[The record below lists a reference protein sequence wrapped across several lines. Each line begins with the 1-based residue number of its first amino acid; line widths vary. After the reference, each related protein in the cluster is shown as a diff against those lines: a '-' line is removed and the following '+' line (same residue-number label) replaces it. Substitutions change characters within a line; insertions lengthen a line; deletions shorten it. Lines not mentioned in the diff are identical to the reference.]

1 MTRAVRQWRRRWER
15 LAAALPSPVVDQGP
29 WGRSESDT
37 ALHRR
42 RRVVAG
48 VSPAGAGLLGM
59 SLSTK
64 PGSPQ

>member
-1 MTRAVRQWRRRWER
+1 MTCAERKWRRRWER

-29 WGRSESDT
+29 RGRSESDT

-48 VSPAGAGLLGM
+48 VSLAGAGLLEC
-59 SLSTK
+59 
-64 PGSPQ
+64 PCRQHPAPPQ